1 MPNLVNKLLVTN
13 LLFLFLFRSQN
24 LPSSIRISAGN
35 FFSRLQPSS
44 KASNVETTA
53 SALLASSTNREE
65 LLRLFILKLEEES
78 NYFDSSPSPEE
89 ELCECSKC
97 QVGVHVC
104 LASRCSVV
112 DVIYFFWRKSGNSRF
127 LLKPKQQEKEIL
139 KEINSF

>member
-112 DVIYFFWRKSGNSRF
+112 DVLKLFWMKSGNSRF
-127 LLKPKQQEKEIL
+127 LLKPKTAR
-139 KEINSF
+139 